1 VDFPPRGS
9 GARVRTREERLM
21 TRNQLKGVGIACLVL
36 CGILLLVAYE
46 RYQTNADN
54 IAAMNAMMRRAGPS
68 GGRMGGMG
76 GRMALGTMEPA
87 TPAATKY
94 ALLFAVLFGAGG
106 VVSLIYSGKMP
117 RPGSRGSDELPGQGP
132 SAQGGG

>member
-54 IAAMNAMMRRAGPS
+54 VAAMNAMMRRAGPS

-76 GRMALGTMEPA
+76 AMKPA